1 MLTIQE
7 VTTIITDLTH
17 KLALLFPKDRIE
29 PILFGSYARG
39 DAEPG
44 SDIDV
49 LFLVDASHQEISE
62 RNWQIG
68 DLAAELL
75 LEHSVVASPLVE
87 NREYFNRNSQVLP
100 FYRSVEREGV
110 RISA

>member
-1 MLTIQE
+1 MRTNQE
-7 VTTIITDLTH
+7 VTTIITELCG
-17 KLALLFPKDRIE
+17 KIALLFPQEKIE
-29 PILFGSYARG
+29 AILFGSYARG
-39 DAEPG
+39 DADSG

-49 LFLVDASHQEISE
+49 LLLVDASRQDISN

-75 LEHSVVASPLVE
+75 LNYGVVVSPIVE
-87 NREYFNRNSQVLP
+87 NREYFRRNLELFP